1 MKKIQHVSIL
11 GMGALGVLYGSH
23 MARAMRLDHVTYVMD
38 EARYEKYKGAS
49 VYCNGEEIHF
59 RCIPDSQARP
69 ADLLIVAVKSTGLDS
84 ALDVM
89 KTSIGEDTI
98 ILSVMNGIT
107 SEEIIGE
114 RYGHEHMIYTVAQG
128 MDAMKFGPRLN
139 YTKPGILAI
148 GVRKDSQQGNLKRV
162 CELFDRIQL
171 PYQVDNDILHRLWSK
186 FMLNVGCNQT
196 CMVCSCA
203 YKDVETPG
211 SKERDIMLGA
221 MREVISIANAEGVH
235 LTEADLEEYDAILRT
250 LSPDGLPSMAQDR
263 IAKRPSEVEMFAGTI
278 LTYGKKHRIP
288 TPVNQWLYDRVRE
301 IEKEY

>member
-23 MARAMRLDHVTYVMD
+23 MARAMGLDHVTYVMD
-38 EARYEKYKGAS
+38 EARYEKYKES
-49 VYCNGEEIHF
+49 LVYCNGEEIHF

-89 KTSIGEDTI
+89 KTSVGEDTV

-114 RYGHEHMIYTVAQG
+114 RYGQEHLIYTVAQG

-139 YTKPGILAI
+139 YTKLGVLAI
-148 GVRKDSQQGNLKRV
+148 GVRKDSQQGNLERV

-171 PYQVDNDILHRLWSK
+171 PYQVDKDILHRLWSK

-211 SKERDIMLGA
+211 SKERETMLGA

-288 TPVNQWLYDRVRE
+288 TPINQWLYDRVRE